1 MATLTLLSFRV
12 PPARELH
19 SCFIL
24 NLPPVPDPPIPD
36 LLWPELSKSYV
47 RRNKQLLSS
56 LIVNKHKFAPEGAQE
71 GPKENAERKTSKRN
85 IKVKCFQSNIFK
97 HFLSEGFA

>member
-24 NLPPVPDPPIPD
+24 NLSPVPDPPIPD

-56 LIVNKHKFAPEGAQE
+56 LIVNKHKFAPEGAQG
-71 GPKENAERKTSKRN
+71 GPKENAERKNLYKKYQCQMFS
-85 IKVKCFQSNIFK
+85 IELYF
-97 HFLSEGFA
+97 

>member
-36 LLWPELSKSYV
+36 LFWPELSKSYV

-71 GPKENAERKTSKRN
+71 GLKENAERKILYKKYQSQMFS
-85 IKVKCFQSNIFK
+85 IK
-97 HFLSEGFA
+97 